1 MGHYHHEALL
11 GDLVSWDSFDEE
23 SSSDEEDVW
32 DPFMDFQEGEPDRE
46 INILMMA
53 KVDPEED
60 GLTVTLSETFE
71 RFHPMIY
78 IALFAG
84 REIAI
89 NETADQLRIIFPE
102 TVNGLRAV
110 EVTALINGTMVVER
124 AEHGGC
130 LASVS
135 VLMSNISVDPTEAIP
150 FTYTIKYRN

>member
-1 MGHYHHEALL
+1 MSEKISLFY
-11 GDLVSWDSFDEE
+11 
-23 SSSDEEDVW
+23 
-32 DPFMDFQEGEPDRE
+32 QE
-46 INILMMA
+46 
-53 KVDPEED
+53 
-60 GLTVTLSETFE
+60 
-71 RFHPMIY
+71 MIFS
-78 IALFAG
+78 APFAG

-124 AEHGGC
+124 ADHRGC

>member
-1 MGHYHHEALL
+1 M
-11 GDLVSWDSFDEE
+11 W
-23 SSSDEEDVW
+23 
-32 DPFMDFQEGEPDRE
+32 
-46 INILMMA
+46 
-53 KVDPEED
+53 
-60 GLTVTLSETFE
+60 E
-71 RFHPMIY
+71 RYVCFTKKQY
-78 IALFAG
+78 ISAPFAG

-124 AEHGGC
+124 ADQGGC

>member
-32 DPFMDFQEGEPDRE
+32 DPFMDFQEGEPERE
-46 INILMMA
+46 VNILMMA

-78 IALFAG
+78 IGTIIKHQSVRLF
-84 REIAI
+84 EY
-89 NETADQLRIIFPE
+89 
-102 TVNGLRAV
+102 
-110 EVTALINGTMVVER
+110 MWER
-124 AEHGGC
+124 
-130 LASVS
+130 
-135 VLMSNISVDPTEAIP
+135 
-150 FTYTIKYRN
+150 

>member
-32 DPFMDFQEGEPDRE
+32 DPFMDFQEGEPERE
-46 INILMMA
+46 VYILMMA

-78 IALFAG
+78 I
-84 REIAI
+84 
-89 NETADQLRIIFPE
+89 
-102 TVNGLRAV
+102 
-110 EVTALINGTMVVER
+110 GT
-124 AEHGGC
+124 
-130 LASVS
+130 
-135 VLMSNISVDPTEAIP
+135 
-150 FTYTIKYRN
+150 TIKASISQII